1 MAGSLEEVVASSL
14 TESADVK
21 RALAE
26 NAAGEIAAMAR
37 RITDAVVGG
46 GKLLLCGNGGS
57 AADAQHVA
65 AELVGRFIV
74 ERRALPAIALTTDT
88 SVLTSLLNDYGGE
101 SVFVRQIEA
110 LGNQGD
116 VLLALSTSGESP
128 NVLAA
133 VRTARALGLTTI
145 GLTGERGGAVARS
158 CDIAIRVPSSSTARI
173 QEAHITICH
182 VICDAV
188 ERAVAAT

>member
-1 MAGSLEEVVASSL
+1 
-14 TESADVK
+14 
-21 RALAE
+21 
-26 NAAGEIAAMAR
+26 MAR